1 MPPASASTRRETSA
15 SSLTHATQLSAE
27 NHTHATSITE
37 IGNQQMLRM
46 LGLHAKLSISQPGD
60 PEEFE
65 ADRAADAFV
74 ASANLAGMNT
84 HFSVP
89 RLARN
94 CAQCAQEEERHLAR
108 KTEALAATNTAS
120 NRMGRISEAMHQS
133 QSIPLPAKAKSEYE
147 RFFGSD
153 LSLVRIH
160 AGTPAQTAS
169 RELSAHAFAHGN
181 DIYFAEN
188 RFDTQAESGRKLL
201 AHELTHTIQ
210 QRGAPAVI
218 HRAPAFGSMYQSP
231 SGRVVSHGNVDYDTY
246 EQSLGPIQASSQA
259 PGAQHAFNPIEP
271 ITHDEL
277 MQVFKGVAKDIAAKK
292 ISATDFD
299 QNYLDRMNDAFMTF
313 KIDTVEAQASF
324 LANAWNESDQFRF
337 MTETEKSIQS
347 NQPYQQDPTNIH
359 INRSYL
365 DCAAKRSAEVKA
377 GKTPSD
383 DEKCPGVI
391 NYEMGGSINPVG
403 DWQKSFIGRGPIQ
416 VTHRHYYVQVIA
428 VMQKRAEELE
438 AQNKNSP
445 EAAKLRTAI
454 DKIARDPREAA
465 NPEYAFLFSAA
476 FMKMPDDSGVTGDT
490 KASAGQVT
498 SWMGQQPTEAKKN
511 KDAAY
516 AAAHAVLMKK
526 WEAQQARLKS
536 SNAAMPK

>member
-1 MPPASASTRRETSA
+1 MRF
-15 SSLTHATQLSAE
+15 HADA
-27 NHTHATSITE
+27 
-37 IGNQQMLRM
+37 
-46 LGLHAKLSISQPGD
+46 
-60 PEEFE
+60 
-65 ADRAADAFV
+65 RAAEA
-74 ASANLAGMNT
+74 AR
-84 HFSVP
+84 SVQ
-89 RLARN
+89 AR
-94 CAQCAQEEERHLAR
+94 AYTVGQHVVFGRDQYAPHTADGRH
-108 KTEALAATNTAS
+108 
-120 NRMGRISEAMHQS
+120 
-133 QSIPLPAKAKSEYE
+133 
-147 RFFGSD
+147 
-153 LSLVRIH
+153 
-160 AGTPAQTAS
+160 
-169 RELSAHAFAHGN
+169 
-181 DIYFAEN
+181 
-188 RFDTQAESGRKLL
+188 LL
-201 AHELTHTIQ
+201 AHELAHTVQ
-210 QRGAPAVI
+210 QRGTPAAAAPTI
-218 HRAPAFGSMYQSP
+218 QRAPAFGSMYQSP
-231 SGRVVSHGNVDYDTY
+231 SGRVVSHGGVEYDQY

-292 ISATDFD
+292 TTAADFD
-299 QNYLDRMNDAFMTF
+299 KNYLDRMNEAFATF
-313 KIDTVEAQASF
+313 KIDTVEAQASY

-337 MTETEKSIQS
+337 MTETEKSIQT

-383 DEKCPGVI
+383 DAKCPDVI
-391 NYEMGGSINPVG
+391 NYETGGSINPVG

-438 AQNKNSP
+438 AKDPKSP

-454 DKIARDPREAA
+454 DKIAKDPREAA

-476 FMKMPDDSGVTGDT
+476 FMKMPDDAGVTGDA

-498 SWMGQQPTEAKKN
+498 SWMGKQPAEAKKN

-516 AAAHAVLMKK
+516 KVAHEVLMKK
-526 WEAQQARLKS
+526 WDAQQARAS
-536 SNAAMPK
+536 GAAATNPANAPAPAPQK